1 MTQPVRFEEARRGVT
16 VATLDRPERRN
27 ALSIAVLE
35 ALAAGLGRL
44 ARDGTTRVVILQ
56 GAGPVFCAGLDLAE
70 ATDDT
75 LVERSARGVATALE
89 QLADD
94 RLVTIAAVHGGAYAG
109 GAGLAAAC
117 DLVVAAADARFG
129 FPEAR
134 RGLLPALVCD
144 ALRTKVRRGDLAELF
159 LVGEPIDAV
168 RAREI
173 GLVQRVVPAERLTAE
188 SLTVADAVL
197 AGGPDTIRR
206 TKALLREAWG
216 WPSGD
221 AAAAGAAITGHLAG
235 RRSAEAVEGL
245 RAFLDKRPPDWCR
258 PDTG

>member
-1 MTQPVRFEEARRGVT
+1 MTQPVHFEEARRGVT
-16 VATLDRPERRN
+16 VATLDRPDRRN

-35 ALAAGLGRL
+35 ALAGGLERL
-44 ARDGTTRVVILQ
+44 ARDGSTRVVILR

-75 LVERSARGVATALE
+75 LVERSARGVAAALE
-89 QLADD
+89 RLADD

-134 RGLLPALVCD
+134 RGLLPALVCGV
-144 ALRTKVRRGDLAELF
+144 LRTKVRRGDLAELF

-173 GLVQRVVPAERLTAE
+173 GLVQRVVPPERLAAE
-188 SLTVADAVL
+188 TRAVADAVL

-206 TKALLREAWG
+206 TKMLLREAWG

-221 AAAAGAAITGHLAG
+221 AAAAIHGHLAG

-245 RAFLDKRPPDWCR
+245 EAFLDKRPPAWC
-258 PDTG
+258 TGDG